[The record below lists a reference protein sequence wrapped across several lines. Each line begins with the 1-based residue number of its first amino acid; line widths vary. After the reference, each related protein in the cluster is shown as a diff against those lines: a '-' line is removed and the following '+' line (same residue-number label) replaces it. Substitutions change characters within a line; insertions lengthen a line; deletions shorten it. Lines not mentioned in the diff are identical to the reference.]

1 VLTKLVLREGAGWDV
16 TRGAD
21 LRHTPFDPALFA
33 ATPSALCQGAAGLYR
48 QLASAPD
55 YLGWWA
61 DACGGDAPGV
71 RRFAVETSADY
82 WERPWEATISA
93 LSEARWPDVAMLRLV
108 PGRSAAVA
116 PQDVGPPLRVLV
128 IQGQEVAEEL
138 QRLDLAA
145 EFAALAQARASL
157 DAAAQVMVSPLEGRS
172 VGVADLVSALIEVKP
187 TILWLS
193 GHATEDP
200 AGFLLA
206 DGTWL
211 RPEALAASIQDAA
224 KTSGVVPLYV
234 VLWACKTGLKERFA
248 APRAAP
254 PFIAALAA
262 VGVSAVLATLGPLA
276 DDIAPEFAAT
286 VFGAIA
292 AGRPLDHAVAR
303 ARAEL
308 MAKQLPKAE
317 RDDWACP
324 VVWCVD
330 APSENIAWSAAAAP
344 VQRQSLARRLLREDL
359 QPSDLDEE
367 GKGQTIVWSHHRRI
381 WVVNRTAGAFQVR
394 SEWLGRVFGQQTIG
408 QRMVIAFDFRGGSAR
423 NVLRDWAS
431 RLMRQTDGFDD
442 PDRHLRELAAII
454 DQDPENGWRALCS
467 HESMTLALVEPPE
480 KEGWL
485 WDALRGHAAAAIV
498 LAESFPGDAAA
509 DDWKVE
515 ELSVVAPPAAFDP
528 LQHPLAPALA
538 VLAFP
543 AAEPDLVTI
552 DAAQAETLKQA
563 GFPRIPPRVQGSA
576 ARVRRGYGCRRR
588 RAAMLGTFVP
598 GAHGRSG
605 QDLDARKNSAR
616 TGQLSAGDS

>member
-1 VLTKLVLREGAGWDV
+1 MGELTKLVWHDGVGWDV

-21 LRHTPFDPALFA
+21 LLRHTPFDPALFA
-33 ATPSALCQGAAGLYR
+33 ATPSTLCQGAAGLYR

-71 RRFAVETSADY
+71 RRFAVETSADH
-82 WERPWEATISA
+82 WERPWEATIAA

-116 PQDVGPPLRVLV
+116 PQDVGSPLRVLV

-138 QRLDLAA
+138 QGLDLAA

-157 DAAAQVMVSPLEGRS
+157 DAAALVIVSPLEVRS
-172 VGVADLVSALIEVKP
+172 IGVADLVSALVEVKP

-234 VLWACKTGLKERFA
+234 VLWACKTGLNERFA

-330 APSENIAWSAAAAP
+330 APSEDIAWVGRGSPSATAKPRPAALFASIFSRLTSTKKGRGRRQSGHTTAASGLSIVQPALSRFDRNGSGACSGSRRSASRWSLHSIFAAA
-344 VQRQSLARRLLREDL
+344 LRVM
-359 QPSDLDEE
+359 SYA
-367 GKGQTIVWSHHRRI
+367 I
-381 WVVNRTAGAFQVR
+381 
-394 SEWLGRVFGQQTIG
+394 GRVG
-408 QRMVIAFDFRGGSAR
+408 
-423 NVLRDWAS
+423 
-431 RLMRQTDGFDD
+431 
-442 PDRHLRELAAII
+442 
-454 DQDPENGWRALCS
+454 
-467 HESMTLALVEPPE
+467 
-480 KEGWL
+480 
-485 WDALRGHAAAAIV
+485 
-498 LAESFPGDAAA
+498 
-509 DDWKVE
+509 
-515 ELSVVAPPAAFDP
+515 
-528 LQHPLAPALA
+528 
-538 VLAFP
+538 
-543 AAEPDLVTI
+543 
-552 DAAQAETLKQA
+552 
-563 GFPRIPPRVQGSA
+563 
-576 ARVRRGYGCRRR
+576 
-588 RAAMLGTFVP
+588 
-598 GAHGRSG
+598 
-605 QDLDARKNSAR
+605 
-616 TGQLSAGDS
+616 